1 MSNAKSVRLLFSSHL
16 LTPPLRTKQCS
27 TPSPLLCQFRPLQHS
42 NYTSEYT
49 DRIRRPSQ
57 AAGRISAAP
66 SSKSGA
72 AFSSVA
78 CTERASVAW
87 CMPRLENH
95 NRSSAASR
103 SSTNQLGMDS
113 PPKGKE
119 PSLLSLAVAN
129 RATYFPRF
137 SLTHS
142 FPPSFLPSFL
152 LSSFPFCSFVLHGAY
167 HVGHK
172 ERIRFS

>member
-119 PSLLSLAVAN
+119 PSLWPIGPLTFHA
-129 RATYFPRF
+129 FP
-137 SLTHS
+137 SLT
-142 FPPSFLPSFL
+142 P
-152 LSSFPFCSFVLHGAY
+152 SFPFCSFVLHGAAY

>member
-119 PSLLSLAVAN
+119 LSPSLAVAN

-137 SLTHS
+137 SLAHS
-142 FPPSFLPSFL
+142 LFPVLFLRAAWRSIPCR
-152 LSSFPFCSFVLHGAY
+152 P
-167 HVGHK
+167 
-172 ERIRFS
+172 